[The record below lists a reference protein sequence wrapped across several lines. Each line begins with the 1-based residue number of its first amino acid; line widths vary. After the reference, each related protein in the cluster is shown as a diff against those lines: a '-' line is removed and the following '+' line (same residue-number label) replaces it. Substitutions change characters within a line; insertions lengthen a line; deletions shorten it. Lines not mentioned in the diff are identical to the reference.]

1 MILNSLGSIASV
13 YDPEV
18 GVRLTFANVTDT
30 ARALERGHLC
40 GPIAGVVQAELV
52 GAMAL
57 LGTLLDA
64 PGQKISLRVLLP
76 EGQLGGATLEC
87 TANYEIRGYTR
98 QKVLPQLDDSPESSE
113 VLFDRALGRK
123 ATCAIVRSAPGEEDS
138 VAQFN
143 LDYPDRLTIT
153 DIVEEYFNTSLQRR
167 ALCQLE
173 ASSDQGYVA
182 GAHAVLCDFA
192 PEATDEAYE
201 RLAKC
206 FDWRLMQDWL
216 YTGASLPELIKR
228 LGLNPVGEPETHTV
242 CFRCRCSAERVLA
255 MLRSLPAQERAAMV
269 AAGKPTDIYCHM
281 CGKCYSITPEQ
292 VAALG

>member
-1 MILNSLGSIASV
+1 MILNSLDSIASV

-18 GVRLTFANVTDT
+18 GVRLTLANVTDT

-40 GPIAGVVQAELV
+40 GPIAGIVQAELV
-52 GAMAL
+52 GAMTL

-64 PGQKISLRVLLP
+64 PGQRISLRVNLP
-76 EGQLGGATLEC
+76 EGQLGGAMLEC
-87 TANYEIRGYTR
+87 AYGYEIRGYTR

-113 VLFDRALGRK
+113 VIFDRALGHK
-123 ATCAIVRSAPGEEDS
+123 AICAILRSAPGQQDS
-138 VAQFN
+138 VAQFDLN
-143 LDYPDRLTIT
+143 YPDHLTIT
-153 DIVEEYFNTSLQRR
+153 DLVEEYFNTSLQRR
-167 ALCQLE
+167 TLCQVE

-182 GAHAVLCDFA
+182 GAHAVMCDFA
-192 PEATDEAYE
+192 PEATDEAYD

-206 FDWRLMQDWL
+206 FDFRLMQDWL
-216 YTGASLPELIKR
+216 YTGITLPELVKR
-228 LGLNPVGEPETHTV
+228 LELNPVGEPETHTV
-242 CFRCRCSAERVLA
+242 CFRCRCSADRVLA
-255 MLRSLPAQERAAMV
+255 MLRTLPAQERAAMV